1 MNLREALLAAVASL
15 ATHKLRS
22 ALTMLGILFGV
33 GAVIAML
40 SSGTGAER
48 QAMALIDSMGL
59 RNVLIHGVEFAEDE
73 LREIRK
79 QSLGLSLRDVR
90 AIQDSVPHLESVLP
104 RVELDTYKVLSAGGK
119 TKPQV
124 FGVSHDY
131 DQAANLR
138 LSEGRFFSAAEQES
152 HAQVCVI
159 GSKVRQDLF
168 GYEHAL
174 GRDLKVNDVW
184 LTVVGVL
191 RPESDS
197 DRELLGVSIKSSA
210 AQVLLPVTTAHRKFE
225 HDPLQDELDEIRVTL
240 LPGADPVESA
250 AIIAGLLD
258 RLHGGEEDTTLTVPQ
273 ALLEQSRQ
281 TQRLFNIVMGCIAGI
296 SLVVG
301 GIGIMNIMLATVLER
316 TREIGTRRAVGAR
329 RSHIRNQ
336 FIIEAF
342 TISLLGGATGVALGI
357 GIARGVAAYAGWA
370 TVVTASSILL
380 ATGVSLAV
388 GLVFGIYP
396 AMRAADL
403 NPIDALRHE

>member
-40 SSGTGAER
+40 SIGTGAER

-90 AIQDSVPHLESVLP
+90 AIRESVPHVESVLP
-104 RVELDTYKVLSAGGK
+104 RVELDAYKVLSAGGK
-119 TKPQV
+119 TKPQI

-131 DQAANLR
+131 HQAANLR

-191 RPESDS
+191 RRISSTAFPQPTAFGWQLAGRQGWVQEDTHGTSS
-197 DRELLGVSIKSSA
+197 AREDRED
-210 AQVLLPVTTAHRKFE
+210 VLHNRE
-225 HDPLQDELDEIRVTL
+225 
-240 LPGADPVESA
+240 
-250 AIIAGLLD
+250 
-258 RLHGGEEDTTLTVPQ
+258 RLHETRDLHDCDP
-273 ALLEQSRQ
+273 ARPLPRQ
-281 TQRLFNIVMGCIAGI
+281 VDSSDPTSMGDP
-296 SLVVG
+296 
-301 GIGIMNIMLATVLER
+301 N
-316 TREIGTRRAVGAR
+316 
-329 RSHIRNQ
+329 
-336 FIIEAF
+336 
-342 TISLLGGATGVALGI
+342 TG
-357 GIARGVAAYAGWA
+357 
-370 TVVTASSILL
+370 
-380 ATGVSLAV
+380 
-388 GLVFGIYP
+388 
-396 AMRAADL
+396 
-403 NPIDALRHE
+403 N